1 MGTSTGEV
9 SQRRG
14 GARTLRWAAIIALVA
29 GLAVAVAL
37 RPVPS
42 GSAPQVAVAAPN
54 LFAGFIDDLGRPV
67 LGQTAGKKYRLIEF
81 GYTHCPDVCPLTL
94 VAVRTALRALGP
106 LADQVEAV
114 FVTVDPERDSIE
126 VLHRHVS
133 AFDPRIRAYRG
144 DQKALDRLCTRLQL
158 RYWRE
163 PDGPGS
169 NGYGMSHSATLVL
182 LRSDGAVSE
191 RIHFSEDPAVLAES
205 IVSAVNSAETG
216 ARPGGD
222 SAGREAR

>member
-1 MGTSTGEV
+1 MGTSAGEV
-9 SQRRG
+9 PQRRG
-14 GARTLRWAAIIALVA
+14 GARALRWIAIIALVA
-29 GLAVAVAL
+29 GLAVAAAL

-42 GSAPQVAVAAPN
+42 GSALQVAAAAPN
-54 LFAGFIDDLGRPV
+54 LFAGFTDDLGRPV

-94 VAVRTALRALGP
+94 VAVRTALRTLGP
-106 LADQVEAV
+106 LADRVEPV
-114 FVTVDPERDSIE
+114 FVTVDPERDSVE

-163 PDGPGS
+163 PDAPGS

-182 LRSDGAVSE
+182 LRNDGIVPE
-191 RIHFSEDPAVLAES
+191 RIHYIEDPAVLAES
-205 IVSAVNSAETG
+205 IVSAVHSAESG

-222 SAGREAR
+222 SATREAR